1 MNIVSRLGA
10 TILALVIAYPCVR
23 PVDLADGKDGAG

>member
-1 MNIVSRLGA
+1 MNIISPRRHDPSSYDRLF
-10 TILALVIAYPCVR
+10 CVR